1 MILRY
6 WPRRSGGGKPGVA
19 HRAVIWLHALAVVF
33 CSVGTAPSSRGQI
46 LFSARDDKSPTRF
59 IDNPGA
65 NHVLSADRA
74 VPSADPEAATRPSRV
89 YRFRVQ

>member
-1 MILRY
+1 MILHY

-19 HRAVIWLHALAVVF
+19 HRAAIWLHALAVVF
-33 CSVGTAPSSRGQI
+33 CSVGTAPSSRGHI
-46 LFSARDDKSPTRF
+46 LFSARDDKSQTRF

-65 NHVLSADRA
+65 NHVPSADGTS
-74 VPSADPEAATRPSRV
+74 PFTDPEAATSPSRV